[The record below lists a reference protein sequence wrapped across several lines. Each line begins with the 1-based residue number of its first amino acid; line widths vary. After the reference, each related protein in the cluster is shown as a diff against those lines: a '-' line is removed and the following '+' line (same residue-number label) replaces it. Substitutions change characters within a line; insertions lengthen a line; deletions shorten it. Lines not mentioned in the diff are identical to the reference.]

1 MRVSVDGYNAFK
13 TSFNN
18 HFLKPSPFLS
28 LGEEC
33 RVVEMR
39 NTTRSITAIVRLDD
53 DLTSE
58 TKGLAAI
65 VKLAMSYNIFVGVA
79 E

>member
-1 MRVSVDGYNAFK
+1 
-13 TSFNN
+13 
-18 HFLKPSPFLS
+18 LS

-58 TKGLAAI
+58 TEGLAAI
-65 VKLAMSYNIFVGVA
+65 MKLAMSYNIFVGVA